1 MPYFSELL
9 NYEPTHN
16 HWQKIDAKSNYDKI
30 NVPGLHVA
38 GWYDCFLDKTIANF
52 QNGHHRGLG
61 DKLIIGPW
69 THANFAQVI
78 GDRDFGMAATKWG
91 EANMHARHIEW
102 FNHWLKKAPLPA
114 SSPVNYFVMGLNDW
128 KTAENWPPQNANM
141 TPLYFKNEKVSAEF
155 TPPTTSSEAKFS
167 YDPENPVPSNG
178 GGTLHKALHADGPR
192 DQQQIELREDVLC
205 YSTEALK
212 EAIEVTGSIQVKLW
226 AKSDAPNTDFTAKL
240 VDVFPDGTAF
250 NLADGIIRA
259 AKQHGDN
266 VQNNIN
272 EYTIDLW
279 ATSNLFQKGHQ
290 IRVEISSSNF
300 PRFDPNP
307 NTGDNFINS
316 TESQIANQTIY
327 HSPEFPSHILLP
339 IVR

>member
-1 MPYFSELL
+1 M
-9 NYEPTHN
+9 
-16 HWQKIDAKSNYDKI
+16 
-30 NVPGLHVA
+30 
-38 GWYDCFLDKTIANF
+38 
-52 QNGHHRGLG
+52 
-61 DKLIIGPW
+61 
-69 THANFAQVI
+69 I
-78 GDRDFGMAATKWG
+78 GDRDFGMAGTKWG

-102 FNHWLKKAPLPA
+102 FNHWLKKEPLPA
-114 SSPVNYFVMGLNDW
+114 SAPVNYFVMGLNDW

-178 GGTLHKALHADGPR
+178 GGTLHKALNADGPR

-205 YSTEALK
+205 YSTEPLK

-279 ATSNLFQKGHQ
+279 ATSNLFQKVIKSALKYLLVIFRDLIQTQ
-290 IRVEISSSNF
+290 IQAITLLIPLKAKSPTRRFIIVLNF
-300 PRFDPNP
+300 HHIFFCQSFAR
-307 NTGDNFINS
+307 NFGFLGEKFYIRH
-316 TESQIANQTIY
+316 Y
-327 HSPEFPSHILLP
+327 
-339 IVR
+339 